1 MKVFLDSNIPMYAA
15 GRDHQFKKPSIDL
28 LRRVANGEI
37 DAVTDA
43 EVFQEILHR
52 FSAIKQ
58 LEQGLRLY
66 DAFEKVV
73 GDVLPVEHQ
82 DVTAARVLLE
92 ELGTITARDA
102 IHVAIMR
109 RHGMTTVYS
118 YDRHFD
124 LIDDIDRREP

>member
-15 GRDHQFKKPSIDL
+15 GRDHQFKKPSIDI

-58 LEQGLRLY
+58 LDQGLRLY
-66 DAFEKVV
+66 DAFEKVI